1 MKKNKAKCY
10 FKNLSEKH
18 IPLYFI
24 DYQRMNQILNAIFQI
39 DDFGRRELL
48 LFLYIIGA
56 NSEESDILLQICGY
70 TKLYVKN
77 HEDAIW
83 KFALDNRTDCN
94 TIINNIFPQSR
105 E

>member
-1 MKKNKAKCY
+1 M
-10 FKNLSEKH
+10 
-18 IPLYFI
+18 
-24 DYQRMNQILNAIFQI
+24 DYQRINKIFNAIFDA

-70 TKLYVKN
+70 EKLYVKN
-77 HEDAIW
+77 REDAIW
-83 KFALDNRTDCN
+83 KFSLDKRTDCN
-94 TIINNIFPQSR
+94 TIINKIFPQPW